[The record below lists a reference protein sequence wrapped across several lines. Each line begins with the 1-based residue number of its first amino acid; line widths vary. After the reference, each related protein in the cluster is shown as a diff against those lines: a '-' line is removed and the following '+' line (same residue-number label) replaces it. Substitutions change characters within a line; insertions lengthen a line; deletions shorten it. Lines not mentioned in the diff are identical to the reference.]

1 MVLLGSFVRQY
12 SDFKDDIM
20 SSHLFNI
27 GDRQRLD
34 REDGLAD
41 QLPRQMMR
49 TADDSIMNTER
60 EADEFNQGGDMDFIF
75 DGMIAA
81 LKRRMA

>member
-1 MVLLGSFVRQY
+1 
-12 SDFKDDIM
+12 M
-20 SSHLFNI
+20 SSHLFNV

-49 TADDSIMNTER
+49 TADDSVMNTER
-60 EADEFNQGGDMDFIF
+60 EAEEFGKSDNDFIF
-75 DGMIAA
+75 DGILEA
-81 LKRRMA
+81 LKRKIQNV

>member
-1 MVLLGSFVRQY
+1 
-12 SDFKDDIM
+12 M

-27 GDRQRLD
+27 GDKQRLD

-60 EADEFNQGGDMDFIF
+60 EAEEFGGNMDFIF
-75 DGMIAA
+75 DGMLAA
-81 LKRRMA
+81 LLKRGKNA